1 MAAAGETAR
10 AAASGETARGA
21 ASGETA
27 RAAADGEKSDATAG
41 KAAATTGKAAATGGK
56 ATPEGPAAAEAPAA
70 ARDPGAEVTIV
81 PGIARYHR
89 GDCILIRF
97 LGPEDLQT
105 MTLRE
110 AAEAGCAPC
119 KACRPDQEAPAD

>member
-1 MAAAGETAR
+1 M
-10 AAASGETARGA
+10 S
-21 ASGETA
+21 
-27 RAAADGEKSDATAG
+27 AG
-41 KAAATTGKAAATGGK
+41 KAAATGAKTGS
-56 ATPEGPAAAEAPAA
+56 EGSPAAEAPAA
-70 ARDPGAEVTIV
+70 ARDPGVEVTIV

-89 GDCILIRF
+89 NDCILIRF

-119 KACRPDQEAPAD
+119 RACRPDQELPAD